1 MYYFFFG
8 YSLIIK
14 KEKKLIFDLKI
25 VLIYENCYGFDL
37 FLVGEGYG

>member
-1 MYYFFFG
+1 MFNFFFG

-14 KEKKLIFDLKI
+14 KEKKFIFDLKI